1 MKQLLFVVFV
11 GLIFNSC
18 KDECEKNNLSTV
30 CLQNNTSI
38 EIAVFVNNE
47 FVTHLQSTQERCYDV
62 PSGAV
67 TIYGSGTGSNINIQ
81 FPARTEQLPDC
92 TTLTHNFIR

>member
-1 MKQLLFVVFV
+1 MKKLLFVVFAAV
-11 GLIFNSC
+11 VFHSC
-18 KDECEKNNLSTV
+18 KDECEKSSLGTV

-62 PSGAV
+62 QSGAV
-67 TIYGSGTGSNINIQ
+67 NIYGNGTGNNSNIR
-81 FPARTEQLPDC
+81 FPARTENLPDC